1 MSVKLARRSY
11 ANKCGPT
18 VGDRIR
24 LADMELFVEIE
35 KDFAVYGEETIFGTG
50 KSLREGMSICGFAD
64 RDFKFKAL
72 DLVITNAVIVDW
84 WGIVKADIG
93 IRDGKIVGIGK
104 SGNPFIQP
112 DVDPNLVIGAG
123 TEVYSAEGMIVT
135 PGAIDSHI
143 HFICADLIFTALN
156 AGFTTLIGGG
166 TGPNT
171 GTDAVTATPGPWNIM
186 RMLQASDGLP
196 INLGYTGKGNASQRG
211 PLAEQIEA
219 GALGLKVHED
229 FGATPAA
236 IDAALRVADDLDV
249 QITLHTDT
257 MNESGFV
264 KESIKAIAG
273 RTIHTYHTEG
283 AGGGHAPDIMVIASE
298 PNVLPSST
306 NAPSRPYTTNSIDE
320 GIPMVIVTHHLN
332 ASDPEDVAFADSRI
346 RGETM
351 AAESILH
358 DYGLLSM
365 YTSDSQAMGRIGE
378 SIIRCWQT
386 AHQMKVTY
394 GEIPAKWGIPGQK
407 ADNLRAKRYIAKLCI
422 NQAITHGIDSYVGSI
437 EIGKYADLVVW
448 RPAFFGVKPETV
460 FKCGMIAMQQMGD
473 PNASIPTPE
482 PVWPRNQFAAYG
494 GALPKSR
501 LTFVSQVSLDKKIV
515 ERYGLTSTVLPVKN
529 CRKIGKKDMKLND
542 RLGKIEIN
550 PETFRVRLD
559 GELLPVDAAKVLPLS
574 QRYFLF

>member
-11 ANKCGPT
+11 ANKYGPT
-18 VGDRIR
+18 TGDRIR
-24 LADMELFVEIE
+24 LADMDLLIEIE
-35 KDFAVYGEETIFGTG
+35 KDFSVYGEETVFGTG
-50 KSLREGMSICGFAD
+50 KTFRQGMAFNDLAD
-64 RDFKFKAL
+64 RSYKTPAL
-72 DLVITNAVIVDW
+72 DLVITNAVILDW
-84 WGIVKADIG
+84 WGVVKADIG

-104 SGNPFIQP
+104 SGNPLLQP
-112 DVDPNLVIGAG
+112 DVDPNLVIGPG
-123 TEVYSAEGMIVT
+123 TEVYSAEGLIAT
-135 PGAIDSHI
+135 PGTIDTHI
-143 HFICADLIFTALN
+143 HFISPQQIWTALY
-156 AGFTTLIGGG
+156 AGTTTLIGGG

-171 GTDAVTATPGPWNIM
+171 GTDAVTSTPGPWHLM
-186 RMLQASDGLP
+186 RMLQAADGLP
-196 INLGYTGKGNASQRG
+196 MNIGYTGKGNGSRPG
-211 PLAEQIEA
+211 PLIEQIKA

-229 FGATPAA
+229 YGCTPAA
-236 IDAALRVADDLDV
+236 IDAALRVADELDV

-264 KESIKAIAG
+264 EETIKAIAG

-283 AGGGHAPDIMVIASE
+283 GGGGHAPDIMIIAGE

-358 DYGLLSM
+358 DYGLISM
-365 YTSDSQAMGRIGE
+365 YSSDSQAMGRIGE
-378 SIIRCWQT
+378 TTIRCWQT
-386 AHQMKVTY
+386 ASQMKSTY
-394 GEIPAKWGIPGQK
+394 GEIPQKWSIPDQK
-407 ADNLRAKRYIAKLCI
+407 ADNLRAKRYIAKLAI
-422 NQAITHGIDSYVGSI
+422 NPAITHGISEYVGSI
-437 EIGKYADLVVW
+437 EIGKYADIVLW

-460 FKCGMIAMQQMGD
+460 YKCGMIAMQQMGD
-473 PNASIPTPE
+473 PNASIPTPQ
-482 PVWPRNQFAAYG
+482 PIIPRDMFAAFG

-501 LTFVSQVSLDKKIV
+501 LTFVSQASLDEKIV
-515 ERYGLTSTVLPVKN
+515 EKYGLQSNVVPVKN
-529 CRKIGKKDMKLND
+529 CRKIGKKDLKLND

-550 PETFRVRLD
+550 PETFRVSLD
-559 GELLPVDAAKVLPLS
+559 GVIFPVDAAKVLPLA